1 MSDSL
6 AAASALKSPPWGDKH
21 LGQDKDP
28 QKGAAGSLPRPS
40 ASPSPGL
47 FGIPLSSSP
56 SLLTRLTCPLLGS
69 DDGHPRRQL
78 CGGNQAATERIILFG
93 RELQAL
99 SEQLGREYGKNLAHT
114 EMLQVRDKC
123 HTQRGDHWVRRR
135 RILGYLIKSASRDSP
150 TFWTLEKVCHQ
161 CGVPSVDL
169 TQSLYTLAP
178 PSSQKY
184 LPVPRMLLAC
194 WRTQTPGAAPWAS
207 SSTPSRGSLCALPST
222 APF

>member
-1 MSDSL
+1 MPLLACASNSL
-6 AAASALKSPPWGDKH
+6 AAASALKSPPRGDKH

-28 QKGAAGSLPRPS
+28 QKGASGSLPRPS

-47 FGIPLSSSP
+47 FGVPLSSSP
-56 SLLTRLTCPLLGS
+56 PLLTRLTCPLLGS

-135 RILGYLIKSASRDSP
+135 RTG
-150 TFWTLEKVCHQ
+150 FWDT
-161 CGVPSVDL
+161 
-169 TQSLYTLAP
+169 
-178 PSSQKY
+178 PSS
-184 LPVPRMLLAC
+184 LHLGIAPLFGP
-194 WRTQTPGAAPWAS
+194 WRKSVISVGCPQ
-207 SSTPSRGSLCALPST
+207 
-222 APF
+222 